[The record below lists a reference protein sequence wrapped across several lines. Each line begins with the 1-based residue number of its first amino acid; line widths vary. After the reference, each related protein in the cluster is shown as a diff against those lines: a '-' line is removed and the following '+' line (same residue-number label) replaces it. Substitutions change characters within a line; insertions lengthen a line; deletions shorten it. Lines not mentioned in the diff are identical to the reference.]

1 MAAAQNKTNNLNKTP
16 ITEKQVQDVEGLL
29 STLKGKAGDA
39 HQAGDV
45 YMTTVYAELVKVVSP
60 IVQRAHAR
68 MIREDKARINKNAK
82 ALRKSNAPNPAPTQ
96 QSA

>member
-1 MAAAQNKTNNLNKTP
+1 MATPNKTTNLNKTP

-29 STLKGKAGDA
+29 STLKGKAGEA
-39 HQAGDV
+39 HQASDS

-68 MIREDKARINKNAK
+68 MLREDKARINKNAK
-82 ALRKSNAPNPAPTQ
+82 ALRKSHAPTPASPP